1 MAMVGS
7 KKTGL
12 SLLAA
17 LCRYPNYRLAP
28 LFLLALLTT
37 ACGGGGGGSNDSGP
51 SDTTRPGVQIQDAP
65 DSHDGR
71 TAFTLR
77 IRFSES
83 VSGFVRGDISV
94 SGAAVTAFSGSG
106 ASYTATLTPS
116 TPPGTIAFEVPA
128 NVAQDAAGNGNTAAA
143 RQTVAYVAPDTTPPT
158 VSINAPER
166 HNGQPFEVTFVFSEP
181 VRGFEVA
188 DIRIT
193 GARIAPL
200 PSQTSSS
207 RYTATITANTPL
219 GNITLEV
226 PANVAR
232 DLAGNG
238 NTAAARQTV
247 VYVPPD
253 TTPPRV
259 SINAPGRHNGRPF
272 AVSFVFSE
280 AVRGFEA
287 ADIRI
292 SGGRI
297 TAFSSQA
304 SSSSQASAR
313 YTATLT
319 PSTPLGNIALEVPAN
334 VAQDAAGNGNTATA
348 RQTVV
353 YVPPD
358 TTPPRVS
365 INAPERH
372 NGRPFAVS
380 FVFSEAVRGFEAAD
394 IRVTGARITRFSS
407 QASARYTATLTP
419 STPLG
424 NIALEVPANVAR
436 DLAGNGNTA
445 TARQTVAYVPPDTTP
460 PRVSINAPERHNGSP
475 FEVTF
480 VFSEPVRGFEAGD
493 IRIVGARIS
502 PFPSQALSTRYTA
515 TLTPNT
521 PPANIAFDVPANAAR
536 DAAGNGNTATAPRR
550 IEYVA
555 PPTAEKVRI
564 SGRLS
569 FDRPAFT
576 RGGGLDYS
584 NIRQQPI
591 RGVWVEAVNASAT
604 VLERTRSDASGRYR
618 LDVDANT
625 EVRIRIRAHMQRS
638 AAGGPRWDVKVTD
651 NTNGNALYVAQ
662 GNLASSG
669 TGAST
674 RNLNAASGWVASDSG
689 GRYANAR
696 VAGPFAILSS
706 TYEALQRF
714 ARVDP
719 DINLPALEYRW
730 SVRNR
735 SAAGNLADGAIGRSF
750 YNPAEQLIYL
760 VGQENEDTDE
770 YDHSVILHEFAHH
783 FTSTLSR
790 DDSLGG
796 NWSDEARLDMRLA
809 FSEGFG
815 DALGAII
822 TDDPLYRD
830 TFGSNQGLAGV
841 QNMETNPVNPTTDAN
856 RIGWYHSRSVAAIVY
871 DLYDAADDGADRLS
885 LGLAPIYNALTS
897 NGFKNNRHYTS
908 IYTFAN
914 QLPEHV
920 SNRTATQSGLDA
932 LLRRHNI
939 FGRGDNGAGETN
951 GGGLP
956 ATARVLPVYKSITSG
971 DTPITLCSVN
981 DAGVFNRLG
990 NRAFVQVNFTENGA
1004 HTLTLTLSES
1014 TSALPLFGMLPYASR
1029 ASANCTPSWDTSRP
1043 AGNTPKNCTF
1053 TGNFQA
1059 SEAARVAAFDLQN
1072 FLFGSPGADS
1082 CFTFSVVKNS

>member
-1 MAMVGS
+1 MVISKKISG

-12 SLLAA
+12 ARLIA
-17 LCRYPNYRLAP
+17 LCRYSNYRLAP
-28 LFLLALLTT
+28 LFLLALLT
-37 ACGGGGGGSNDSGP
+37 ASCGGGGGGGNSGP

-71 TAFTLR
+71 TAFTLG

-83 VSGFVRGDISV
+83 VSGFVRGDINV
-94 SGAAVTAFSGSG
+94 SGATVTAFSGSG

-116 TPPGTIAFEVPA
+116 TPPGNIALEVPA
-128 NVAQDAAGNGNTAAA
+128 NVARDAAGNGNTAAT
-143 RQTVAYVAPDTTPPT
+143 RQTVAYVAPDTTPPA
-158 VSINAPER
+158 VNINAPAS
-166 HNGQPFEVTFVFSEP
+166 HNGQPFEVSFVFSEP
-181 VRGFEVA
+181 VRGFEA
-188 DIRIT
+188 GDIRIT
-193 GARIAPL
+193 GARIAPF
-200 PSQTSSS
+200 PSQTSST
-207 RYTATITANTPL
+207 RYTATLTPSTPL
-219 GNITLEV
+219 GNIALEV

-238 NTAAARQTV
+238 NTAAAPQTV
-247 VYVPPD
+247 AYVPPD
-253 TTPPRV
+253 ITPPRV
-259 SINAPGRHNGRPF
+259 SINAPVRHNGRPF

-304 SSSSQASAR
+304 SSAR

-319 PSTPLGNIALEVPAN
+319 PSTPLGTIALEVPAN
-334 VAQDAAGNGNTATA
+334 VAQDAAGNGNTAAA
-348 RQTVV
+348 RQTVA

-358 TTPPRVS
+358 ITPPRVS
-365 INAPERH
+365 INAPVRH

-394 IRVTGARITRFSS
+394 VRISGGRITAFSF

-436 DLAGNGNTA
+436 DLAGNGN
-445 TARQTVAYVPPDTTP
+445 
-460 PRVSINAPERHNGSP
+460 I
-475 FEVTF
+475 
-480 VFSEPVRGFEAGD
+480 
-493 IRIVGARIS
+493 
-502 PFPSQALSTRYTA
+502 
-515 TLTPNT
+515 
-521 PPANIAFDVPANAAR
+521 
-536 DAAGNGNTATAPRR
+536 ATAPRR

-569 FDRPAFT
+569 FDRPAFIPLI
-576 RGGGLDYS
+576 GGLDYS
-584 NIRQQPI
+584 NTRQEPI
-591 RGVWVEAVNASAT
+591 RGVWVEAVNASGA
-604 VLERTRSDASGRYR
+604 VLARTRSDAEGRYR

-662 GNLASSG
+662 GDLASSG

-674 RNLNAASGWVASDSG
+674 RNLNAASGWVGGAR

-714 ARVDP
+714 AGVDP

-735 SAAGNLADGAIGRSF
+735 SAAGNLADGAIDGSF
-750 YNPAEQLIYL
+750 YSPTERLIYL

-770 YDHSVILHEFAHH
+770 YDHSVVFHEFAHH
-783 FTSTLSR
+783 FTSVMSR

-796 NWSDEARLDMRLA
+796 NWTDEARLDMRLA

-830 TFGSNQGLAGV
+830 TFGPFQALAGTR
-841 QNMETNPVNPTTDAN
+841 NMEANPVNPAADAN
-856 RIGWYHSRSVAAIVY
+856 RIGWYHSLSVTAMLY
-871 DLYDAADDGADRLS
+871 DLYDTTNDGADRLS
-885 LGLAPIYNALTS
+885 LGLTPIYNTLTS
-897 NGFKNNRHYTS
+897 NGFRRNRYYTS

-920 SNRTATQSGLDA
+920 PNRTATQSGLDA
-932 LLRRHNI
+932 LLRRYNI
-939 FGRGDNGAGETN
+939 FGRGANGAGETN
-951 GGGLP
+951 RGGLP

-971 DTPITLCSVN
+971 DSPITLCSVDDN
-981 DAGVFNRLG
+981 GTFNRLG
-990 NRAFVQVNFTENGA
+990 NRALVEVTFAESGS
-1004 HTLTLTLSES
+1004 HTLTM
-1014 TSALPLFGMLPYASR
+1014 TSASGSTGTLPRFRLRPYRNAAMRTRRQLIDEPRSQ
-1029 ASANCTPSWDTSRP
+1029 TV
-1043 AGNTPKNCTF
+1043 
-1053 TGNFQA
+1053 TGNFRA
-1059 SEAARVAAFDLQN
+1059 GEAAVLEAYDERNVDDDDSN
-1072 FLFGSPGADS
+1072 DGDS
-1082 CFTFSVVKNS
+1082 CFTFSVVKNR

>member
-1 MAMVGS
+1 MTCSKKTSSKKTSNKKTNS

-12 SLLAA
+12 AWPAA
-17 LCRYPNYRLAP
+17 LCRYSNYRLTP
-28 LFLLALLTT
+28 LFLLALLTA
-37 ACGGGGGGSNDSGP
+37 ACGGGGGGNDSGP

-116 TPPGTIAFEVPA
+116 TPPGNIAFEVPA

-143 RQTVAYVAPDTTPPT
+143 RQTVVYVAPDTTPPA

-166 HNGQPFEVTFVFSEP
+166 HNGQPFEVS
-181 VRGFEVA
+181 
-188 DIRIT
+188 
-193 GARIAPL
+193 
-200 PSQTSSS
+200 
-207 RYTATITANTPL
+207 
-219 GNITLEV
+219 
-226 PANVAR
+226 
-232 DLAGNG
+232 
-238 NTAAARQTV
+238 
-247 VYVPPD
+247 
-253 TTPPRV
+253 
-259 SINAPGRHNGRPF
+259 
-272 AVSFVFSE
+272 
-280 AVRGFEA
+280 
-287 ADIRI
+287 
-292 SGGRI
+292 
-297 TAFSSQA
+297 
-304 SSSSQASAR
+304 
-313 YTATLT
+313 
-319 PSTPLGNIALEVPAN
+319 
-334 VAQDAAGNGNTATA
+334 
-348 RQTVV
+348 
-353 YVPPD
+353 
-358 TTPPRVS
+358 
-365 INAPERH
+365 
-372 NGRPFAVS
+372 
-380 FVFSEAVRGFEAAD
+380 
-394 IRVTGARITRFSS
+394 
-407 QASARYTATLTP
+407 
-419 STPLG
+419 
-424 NIALEVPANVAR
+424 
-436 DLAGNGNTA
+436 
-445 TARQTVAYVPPDTTP
+445 
-460 PRVSINAPERHNGSP
+460 
-475 FEVTF
+475 F

-493 IRIVGARIS
+493 IRIVGGRIS
-502 PFPSQALSTRYTA
+502 TFPSSSTQALSARYTV
-515 TLTPNT
+515 TITPQT
-521 PPANIAFDVPANAAR
+521 PPANIAFDVPANAAQ
-536 DAAGNGNTATAPRR
+536 DAAGNGNTHSAPQR
-550 IEYVA
+550 IEYL
-555 PPTAEKVRI
+555 PPTPSGQARI
-564 SGRLS
+564 SGQLS

-576 RGGGLDYS
+576 RSGALDYG

-591 RGVWVEAVNASAT
+591 RGVWVEAVNASGT
-604 VLERTRSDASGRYR
+604 VLARTRSDAEGRYR
-618 LDVDANT
+618 LDVAANT
-625 EVRIRIRAHMQRS
+625 EVSIRIRAHMQRS
-638 AAGGPRWDVKVTD
+638 AAGGPRWDVMVTD
-651 NTNGNALYVAQ
+651 NTQRNALYALQ

-674 RNLNAASGWVASDSG
+674 RNLNAASGWAASDSG
-689 GRYANAR
+689 GRYANTRA
-696 VAGPFAILSS
+696 AGPFAILSS

-841 QNMETNPVNPTTDAN
+841 QNMETNPVNPAANAN
-856 RIGWYHSRSVAAIVY
+856 RIGWYHSRSVAAMLY
-871 DLYDAADDGADRLS
+871 DLYDTTNDGADRLS
-885 LGLAPIYNALTS
+885 LGLAPIYNTLTS
-897 NGFKNNRHYTS
+897 NGFKKNRYYTS

-920 SNRTATQSGLDA
+920 PNRAATQSGLDA

-956 ATARVLPVYKSITSG
+956 ATARVLPVYKSIAPG
-971 DTPITLCSVN
+971 DSITLCSVDDN
-981 DAGVFNRLG
+981 GAFNRLG
-990 NRAFVQVNFTENGA
+990 NRALVEVTFAESGS
-1004 HTLTLTLSES
+1004 HTLSM
-1014 TSALPLFGMLPYASR
+1014 TSASGSTGTLPRFRLRPYRNAAIRTRRQLIDEPRSQ
-1029 ASANCTPSWDTSRP
+1029 TV
-1043 AGNTPKNCTF
+1043 
-1053 TGNFQA
+1053 TGNFRA
-1059 SEAARVAAFDLQN
+1059 GEAAVLEAYDERNVDDDASND
-1072 FLFGSPGADS
+1072 GDS
-1082 CFTFSVVKNS
+1082 CFTFSVVKNR